1 MESKNKNTSLFS
13 YFSYLYFAVIFLMSA
28 YICYKN
34 LALGITSFLVL
45 IVLVLIYLNKKK
57 MDLKKWRDRVQSA
70 SFNFSNLTKKSLL
83 NLPIP
88 LCILEMDGTISW
100 ANKYFDQMIGLE
112 EGSTSIGDNLEDIVG
127 ELTLRKVLDESKIM
141 EDEFVY
147 RDRTYTLR
155 YCFTKTDDKNQTGPE
170 FRVVMYWLDHTDL
183 DQLRID
189 LDNNK
194 PAIMVIEIDGYEDV
208 IKSTPEENQSLIRV
222 DIEKIISRLEDETE
236 GQIEKLANDKYILFT
251 NKQAIKKLEKCKFP
265 ILDEAREIDRDNSL
279 PVSLSVGVGYDGK
292 TK

>member
-1 MESKNKNTSLFS
+1 
-13 YFSYLYFAVIFLMSA
+13 
-28 YICYKN
+28 
-34 LALGITSFLVL
+34 
-45 IVLVLIYLNKKK
+45 
-57 MDLKKWRDRVQSA
+57 
-70 SFNFSNLTKKSLL
+70 
-83 NLPIP
+83 
-88 LCILEMDGTISW
+88 
-100 ANKYFDQMIGLE
+100 MIGLE

-279 PVSLSVGVGYDGK
+279 PVSLSVGVGYDGETIEETGHDVK
-292 TK
+292 ILKKLKSIKYRSQEDKIYENHYFIGIDEGITNKKIEDKDKEEVEWHQFEEIEETLSYTYLKEFWKVIKNDVAKLLIENKDKRGK